1 MTNVAA
7 ALDAYSKLNC
17 LDLLTEIPT
26 CEYEGNIEGIH
37 VFSIA
42 DPDALV
48 TLLCDVLGDVR
59 MDSKGCYH
67 YSDGTTAKFVKKRK
81 AYEFKKFKVVFARIK
96 LR

>member
-1 MTNVAA
+1 MTDVVATF
-7 ALDAYSKLNC
+7 DAYYKLNC

-26 CEYEGNIEGIH
+26 CEYEGNIDDIH
-37 VFSIA
+37 VFSIE

-67 YSDGTTAKFVKKRK
+67 YSDGTIAKFVKKRK
-81 AYEFKKFKVVFARIK
+81 AYEFRKFKTVFARIK